1 MSGYRG
7 TIVERSIEDIK
18 KKIISNDAV
27 VMTSQEICELVEKGE
42 GITIRD
48 VDVVTTATRA
58 VMSGTYAVLSFPVE
72 SPFPFKRAS
81 KVFLNGITAHV
92 GPCPNE
98 SLGML
103 DLVVFGT
110 AHSHTIPGYG
120 AGHLFREMAEKKSID
135 VAVTTEGNETFHT
148 QVTLDGMPHAKL
160 FATRHTFKNYAAFV
174 NCSGKPVGTIFHAT
188 EFEPDMKTATFS
200 GCGQINPL
208 KNDPQL
214 ETIGIGTRM
223 LMNGAQGFVI
233 GEGTR
238 SSPARPNLTGFA
250 DMHDMDPSLMGGFS
264 TSAGPECIVSWAIP
278 IPVVSQS
285 VLDAII
291 VTDPDVPM
299 PVMDVDRRVTIGST
313 SYADGWRGTDIS
325 VEFRPSSCIQ
335 CEECRAAE
343 CCPMDAI
350 HYNNDRPV
358 MNMRQCFN
366 CGLCTTQC
374 PGNVFRAELG
384 SIRFEM
390 EGRMH
395 EVPIVLRQSDRKRA
409 LELEEKLKR
418 MILDGS
424 FVISQMVDTIRS

>member
-1 MSGYRG
+1 M
-7 TIVERSIEDIK
+7 ERSIEDIR
-18 KKIISNDAV
+18 KKIDNNSAV

-42 GITIRD
+42 DVPIRD

-72 SPFPFKRAS
+72 APFHFKRAS
-81 KVFLNGITAHV
+81 QVFLNGVPAHV

-103 DLVVFGT
+103 DLIVFGT
-110 AHSHTIPGYG
+110 AHSHLSPGYG
-120 AGHLFREMAEKKSID
+120 AGHLFREMAEKKPID
-135 VAVTTEGNETFHT
+135 VSVITEGNNAFQT
-148 QVTLDGMPHAKL
+148 QVTLDGIPHAKL

-174 NCSGKPVGTIFHAT
+174 NCSDRPIGTIFHAT
-188 EFEPDMKTATFS
+188 EFEPDMRTATFS

-208 KNDPQL
+208 KNDPML
-214 ETIGIGTRM
+214 ETIGVGTRI

-250 DMHDMDPSLMGGFS
+250 DMHDMDPALMGGFT

-285 VLDAII
+285 VIDAITM
-291 VTDPDVPM
+291 TDKEVPM
-299 PVMDVDRRVTIGST
+299 PVMDVDRRVTIGGT
-313 SYADGWRGTDIS
+313 TYADGWKNTDIS
-325 VEFRPSSCIQ
+325 VEFKPSSCIQ
-335 CEECRAAE
+335 CEQCEAE
-343 CCPMDAI
+343 KCCPMDAI
-350 HYNNDRPV
+350 HYRNSRPV

-366 CGLCTTQC
+366 CGLCTTKC
-374 PGNVFRAELG
+374 PGKVFSAELG
-384 SIRFEM
+384 SISFEA
-390 EGRMH
+390 GGKMH

-409 LELEEKLKR
+409 LELEEKLR
-418 MILDGS
+418 QMILDGS
-424 FVISQMVDTIRS
+424 FRISQMVDTIRT

>member
-1 MSGYRG
+1 M
-7 TIVERSIEDIK
+7 ERSVKDIRR
-18 KKIISNDAV
+18 KIDNNEAV
-27 VMTSQEICELVEKGE
+27 VMTSQEICELVQSGE
-42 GITIRD
+42 DITIRD

-72 SPFPFKRAS
+72 TTFRFKRAS
-81 KVFLNGITAHV
+81 KVFLNGVPAHV

-103 DLVVFGT
+103 DLIVFGT
-110 AHSHTIPGYG
+110 AHSHLHPGYG
-120 AGHLFREMAEKKSID
+120 AGHLFREMAEKKAID
-135 VAVTTEGNETFHT
+135 VSVITDENDAFQTE
-148 QVTLDGMPHAKL
+148 VTLDGMPHAKL

-174 NCSGKPVGTIFHAT
+174 NCSGKPVSTIFHAT
-188 EFEPDMKTATFS
+188 EFEPDMRTATFS

-208 KNDPQL
+208 KNDPHL
-214 ETIGIGTRM
+214 ETIGVGTRM

-238 SSPARPNLTGFA
+238 SSQARPNLTGFA
-250 DMHDMDPSLMGGFS
+250 DMHDMDPAHMGGFS

-285 VLDAII
+285 VIDA
-291 VTDPDVPM
+291 VTLTDEKVPM
-299 PVMDVDRRVTIGST
+299 PVMDVGRRVTIGGT
-313 SYADGWRGTDIS
+313 TYADGWKNVDMS
-325 VEFRPSSCIQ
+325 VEFKPSSCIR
-335 CEECRAAE
+335 CEKCMAAE

-350 HYNNDRPV
+350 HYRDDRPFI
-358 MNMRQCFN
+358 NRYLCFN
-366 CGLCTTQC
+366 CGLCTTLC
-374 PGNVFRAELG
+374 PGNVFTADLG

-390 EGRMH
+390 EGGMH

-424 FVISQMVDTIRS
+424 FKLSEMVETIRP